1 MCLVGREDLLEVPSH
16 EAEPGSPEAR
26 ATSLSVRVHD
36 HAESP
41 QEALRLLG
49 ADRGNREL
57 HRRAPV
63 HHQPRVA
70 AARNSQASM
79 EAIRSAVPTRV
90 QIAIT
95 AMRQLARL
103 LDGRWRLTGPP
114 LWRSRLPGDGA
125 PRGSKRRCPW
135 RPAQPPQELAT

>member
-1 MCLVGREDLLEVPSH
+1 MGLVGREDLLEVPSH
-16 EAEPGSPEAR
+16 ETEPWGPEAR
-26 ATSLSVRVHD
+26 ATSLSVRVND

-49 ADRGNREL
+49 ADRWNRQL

-70 AARNSQASM
+70 AARSSQASM
-79 EAIRSAVPTRV
+79 EAMKNATAARV

-95 AMRQLARL
+95 AMRQLAMLRE
-103 LDGRWRLTGPP
+103 GR
-114 LWRSRLPGDGA
+114 
-125 PRGSKRRCPW
+125 
-135 RPAQPPQELAT
+135 